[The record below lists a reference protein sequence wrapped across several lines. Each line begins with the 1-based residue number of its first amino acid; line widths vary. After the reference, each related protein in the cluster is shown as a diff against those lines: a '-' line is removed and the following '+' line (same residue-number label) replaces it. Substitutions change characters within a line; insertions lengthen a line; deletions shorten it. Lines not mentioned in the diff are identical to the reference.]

1 MKGDLFMQINNN
13 VQSPNFGMALKISKG
28 AKKALE
34 NCSNE
39 TIEEL
44 QKLKDEIKDLKEL
57 LNYYESGELK

>member
-44 QKLKDEIKDLKEL
+44 QKAGEALKDM
-57 LNYYESGELK
+57 